1 MSKFKAIFSLFSG
14 PKTPAPVV
22 VPPPTAVVDDKQANA
37 DLEAERKRRAA
48 ASGSTNNIQS
58 SLVGAVTD
66 LQSSSKRST
75 LLGG

>member
-1 MSKFKAIFSLFSG
+1 MGSLNPFSK

-22 VPPPTAVVDDKQANA
+22 VPPPTSVEDDTQAKA

-48 ASGSTNNIQS
+48 ASGSTANIAS
-58 SLVGAVTD
+58 SLVGATTD
-66 LQSSSKRST
+66 IQSSSKRST